1 MLFIK
6 PNLFFYAYDAFNL
19 IWNNQLKYFSELK
32 RRNIFKVAAAYLAL
46 GWVVIQITDVVV
58 PALNLPNTLNSL
70 VVYLGIIGFPF
81 ALFFAWAYELTPD
94 GVKRTKEVDV
104 EDSIRATTGQR
115 INFTIIGLL
124 CIAVFFLL
132 FDRSTQPTI
141 EDEYTKSIA
150 VLPFVNMSEDENNEY
165 FSDGLSEEILNVLGK
180 LPDLRVAARTSSFSY
195 KGQNNDLRL
204 VGDALGVDHLL
215 EGSVRKQN
223 NRVRITAQL
232 IRTVDGFNVWSET
245 YNRELRDIFIV
256 QEEIANA
263 IGNNLALEMD
273 IAETPSLITTRTENM
288 QAYDLYLEGKMLVSK
303 RGVENV
309 RRALDLLNQATKLD
323 PEYAPAWGMLAQ
335 AHSLAYYSSEIESTI
350 KGMFL
355 GEEAARRALRID
367 PESSHAHSA
376 LGDILKDKYQWKE
389 AEEHYIKALQ
399 FDPDNVESIEQ
410 FGQFYMRT
418 GKFAQALPYV
428 SKATEMDPQGQVYY
442 LVEAM
447 VRNFLGLKERSL
459 ELLAQ
464 ALEVGDGTSRYP
476 AGIRFL
482 LGSTIDDIETSR
494 HYLSLLLEHNE
505 IEDSPY
511 LNAILLEK
519 MDDKEALLD
528 HLERAFQFFSDNPE
542 LLNSENAMAS
552 TVYATL
558 AANEGDYELAI
569 GFIEIEANLSIEH
582 VDHDFLGTSWI
593 DALKPLHNNEKFK
606 ETRHK
611 YGLVEYWKYS
621 GWPDICRATG
631 ENDFECQNTEGKW
644 PN

>member
-1 MLFIK
+1 L
-6 PNLFFYAYDAFNL
+6 N
-19 IWNNQLKYFSELK
+19 YFSELK

-46 GWVVIQITDVVV
+46 GWVVVQITDVVV
-58 PALNLPNTLNSL
+58 PALNLPNTINSI
-70 VVYLGIIGFPF
+70 VVYIGLIGFPF
-81 ALFFAWAYELTPD
+81 ALFFTWAFELTPD
-94 GVKRTKEVDV
+94 GIKKTTEVNI
-104 EDSIRATTGQR
+104 EDSIRTTTGQR
-115 INFTIIGLL
+115 INYTIIGLL
-124 CIAVFFLL
+124 CIAVTFLL
-132 FDRSTQPTI
+132 FDRSTVPTPH
-141 EDEYTKSIA
+141 DKNTKSIA
-150 VLPFVNMSEDENNEY
+150 VMPFVNMSDDENNEY
-165 FSDGLSEEILNVLGK
+165 FSDGLSEEILNVLAQ

-204 VGDALGVDHLL
+204 VGEALGVEHLL

-232 IRTVDGFNVWSET
+232 IRTKDGFHVWSET
-245 YNRELRDIFIV
+245 YNRELSDIFIV

-273 IAETPSLITTRTENM
+273 IAETPSLINTRTENI

-309 RRALDLLNQATKLD
+309 RRALELLDQATKLD

-335 AHSLAYYSSEIESTI
+335 AHSLAYYSSEIETTI

-367 PESSHAHSA
+367 PNSSHAHSA
-376 LGDILKDKYQWKE
+376 LGDILKDKYQWQE

-399 FDPDNVESIEQ
+399 FDPDNVEAVEQ

-428 SKATEMDPQGQVYY
+428 SQATEMDPQGQVYY

-447 VRNFLGLKERSL
+447 VRNFLGQKKRSL
-459 ELLAQ
+459 ELLAK

-476 AGIRFL
+476 AGVRFL
-482 LGSTIDDIETSR
+482 LGSTIDDPETSR

-505 IEDSPY
+505 LENSPY
-511 LNAILLEK
+511 LNTDLLDK
-519 MDDKEALLD
+519 MGDPQALLD
-528 HLERAFQFFSDNPE
+528 HLYSAYQFFSSNPE

-552 TVYATL
+552 TVYAAL
-558 AANEGDYELAI
+558 AANGGDHELAI
-569 GFIEIEANLSIEH
+569 GFIEIEANLSKEH
-582 VDHDFLGTSWI
+582 VDHDALGTSWI
-593 DALKPLHNNEKFK
+593 DALKPLHNNERFK
-606 ETRHK
+606 EIRRK
-611 YGLVEYWKYS
+611 YGLVEYWKNS
-621 GWPDICRATG
+621 SWPDFCRPIG
-631 ENDFECQNTEGKW
+631 ENDFECQNAEGNW
-644 PN
+644 P